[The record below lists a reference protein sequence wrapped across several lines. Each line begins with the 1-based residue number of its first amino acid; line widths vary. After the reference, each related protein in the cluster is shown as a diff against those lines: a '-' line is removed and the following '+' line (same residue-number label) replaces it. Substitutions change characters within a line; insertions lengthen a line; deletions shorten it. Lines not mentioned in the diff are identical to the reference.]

1 MRPTETFNPGDVATW
16 LSRGRRPEHAEALA
30 AAWRD
35 HPDLPHDAPLADRQA
50 RFRERVA
57 AMRPVNEA
65 IAAQLEAET
74 QAKNFAFVEARQRD
88 GNANEGDLAILV
100 GRDRYGYDWH
110 LCHRYADG
118 WYAAHVGWPHR
129 YSEAFPSRAPLAVRH
144 AAYDQGFSDGGGDRT
159 DLFDAARRTYLAQYR
174 QDNTPAANAPA
185 APGRPLPSDWPK
197 PSDAP
202 RPARWPRRLAIIS
215 DADISNNDLERGAW
229 DFLQLIRD
237 RPGARDA
244 TILILTHAGFVQAS
258 EYNPIAQ
265 QEGPRQ
271 VDPAAASQQ
280 LHDALAG
287 REFDD
292 VLVGLKG
299 ADLDLL
305 DRVAAMLPLCRTME
319 RTRNTELQRRAH
331 LKLWLDRGYAAN
343 QAMGAGHIRWGKVIH
358 GHIGKLGE
366 FTARYAGPA
375 PAGGHLVRVEF
386 NDGQLAHGY
395 AAADGSPMPPEIVV
409 ASKARLR
416 SAIATA
422 LRSFSAAT
430 QLMGACQGTLPEL
443 TGLAA

>member
-1 MRPTETFNPGDVATW
+1 MSPTDTFNPADVASW
-16 LSRGRRPEHAEALA
+16 LSRGRRLEHAEALA

-35 HPDLPHDAPLADRQA
+35 HPDLPNDAPLADRMA
-50 RFRERVA
+50 RSRARVA
-57 AMRPVNEA
+57 AMRPVNDA

-74 QAKNFAFVEARQRD
+74 QANNFGFVEARQRD
-88 GNANEGDLAILV
+88 GKANDRDLAILV

-118 WYAAHVGWPHR
+118 WYAAHAGWPHR
-129 YSEAFPSRAPLAVRH
+129 YSEAFPSRVPLAVRH

-174 QDNTPAANAPA
+174 QDNTSAVKAPA
-185 APGRPLPSDWPK
+185 AAARPLPSSWPK

-215 DADISNNDLERGAW
+215 DGDVSNNDLDRSPW
-229 DFLQLIRD
+229 DFLKLIRD
-237 RPGARDA
+237 RPGAGDA
-244 TILILTHAGFVQAS
+244 TILVLTNDGFVRAG
-258 EYNPIAQ
+258 EYDPTAPYD
-265 QEGPRQ
+265 GPRQ
-271 VDPAAASQQ
+271 ADRVRASQQ

-292 VLVGLKG
+292 VLVALQGD
-299 ADLDLL
+299 DLDLL
-305 DRVAAMLPLCRTME
+305 DSVAAMLPLCRTME

-331 LKLWLDRGYAAN
+331 LRLWLDRGYAAN

-386 NDGQLAHGY
+386 CDGQLAHGY

-430 QLMGACQGTLPEL
+430 RLMGACQGTLPEMRH
-443 TGLAA
+443 LAA